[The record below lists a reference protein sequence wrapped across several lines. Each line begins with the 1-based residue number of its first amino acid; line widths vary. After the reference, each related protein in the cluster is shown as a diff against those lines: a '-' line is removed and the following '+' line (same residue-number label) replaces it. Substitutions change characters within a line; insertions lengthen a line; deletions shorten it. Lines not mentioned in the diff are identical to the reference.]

1 MPTKRTLSRQLAD
14 ARAQIRDLVDE
25 RDEAREAL
33 KSRERVE
40 EHLATSR
47 PDVVAQLTRE
57 RDQAEREL
65 AAAGKVVIA
74 LRQQLAG
81 RPTSSAE
88 LRDARRVLMLAER
101 ARRTLADQL
110 AVVQAAND
118 AMRRERVDAA
128 GTLARREVT
137 A

>member
-25 RDEAREAL
+25 RDEAREW
-33 KSRERVE
+33 VE
-40 EHLATSR
+40 EHLASSR
-47 PDVVAQLTRE
+47 PDVAAQLTRE

-65 AAAGKVVIA
+65 AAAGKVVVA

-88 LRDARRVLMLAER
+88 LRDARRALTLAER